1 MSIRSLLFTLLI
13 VSGALAARGQQFIT
27 HGKIEFERKTNQHS
41 LLEEA
46 SMWDEAMKKNSPK
59 FHTAYYDL
67 YFKDGLT
74 LYKPGRELEVRQM
87 KLFQTFPS
95 DNTILTNL
103 STDSATTQKD
113 IMNDLYII
121 NAANRKID
129 WKIGTEIRKIAGFD
143 CRKAVGRIMDSLV
156 VIAFY
161 TDEII
166 PSGGPESF
174 NGLPGMILGLAI
186 PRMHATWYATKLEV
200 IEVGD
205 KDLAAPK
212 KGKKTTKEDFNGR
225 LTEML
230 KDWGKEGQRMIP
242 MILL

>member
-1 MSIRSLLFTLLI
+1 MSIRSILFTLLT
-13 VSGALAARGQQFIT
+13 VSVALAAQGQQFVT
-27 HGKIEFERKTNQHS
+27 RGKIEFERKTNQHS

-59 FHTAYYDL
+59 FHTAYFDL

-74 LYKPGRELEVRQM
+74 LYKPGREPEVRQM

-95 DNTILTNL
+95 DNTIQTNL
-103 STDSATTQKD
+103 SSDSATTQKD
-113 IMNDLYII
+113 IMNDLYLI
-121 NAANRKID
+121 NDATRKID
-129 WKIGTEIRKIAGFD
+129 WKIGTEIRKIAGFE
-143 CRKAVGRIMDSLV
+143 CRKAVGRLMDSLV

-174 NGLPGMILGLAI
+174 NGLPGMILGIAI
-186 PRMHATWYATKLEV
+186 PRMHATWYATKLELIDV
-200 IEVGD
+200 SD
-205 KDLAAPK
+205 KDLATPK
-212 KGKKTTKEDFNGR
+212 KGKKTSKEDFNGR

-230 KDWGKEGQRMIP
+230 KNWGNEGKRMIP